1 MFVQDTTNHS
11 IDENQ
16 WDNFVDFVNKLL
28 EEHPIPQAD
37 AVMALKLGSSIHTH
51 YESWQYQPLNIAKP
65 LSLKVSYLLS
75 YWKQNTNPS
84 SMNAMVMAL
93 DDKLQSES
101 SFTMMREKIKQRFL

>member
-1 MFVQDTTNHS
+1 MKSSGTIF
-11 IDENQ
+11 
-16 WDNFVDFVNKLL
+16 FAFVNKLL

-84 SMNAMVMAL
+84 SMKAMVMAL

-101 SFTMMREKIKQRFL
+101 SFNMMREQIKQRYP